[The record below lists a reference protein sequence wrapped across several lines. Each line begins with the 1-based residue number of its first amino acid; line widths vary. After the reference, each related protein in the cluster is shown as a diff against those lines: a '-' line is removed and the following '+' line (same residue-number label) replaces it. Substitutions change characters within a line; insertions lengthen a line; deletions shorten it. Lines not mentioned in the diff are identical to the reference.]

1 MPRVCLYRN
10 LFGIDCPTCG
20 MTRAFSS
27 VLHGHLLAAW
37 NYNHL
42 VSIVFPALAAVAAR
56 DVLAFY
62 RQVRRPAP

>member
-1 MPRVCLYRN
+1 
-10 LFGIDCPTCG
+10 

-62 RQVRRPAP
+62 RQVRRPAL